1 MVDNV
6 MSINYYNFMNNKDLI
21 NKVGKKIKL
30 LREDKKISQEV
41 LGQLSKLE
49 RNSIGMIERGETNP
63 TLCSLNQIATA
74 LGVDINELFD
84 FTF

>member
-6 MSINYYNFMNNKDLI
+6 MSINYHNFMNNKDLI

-41 LGQLSKLE
+41 
-49 RNSIGMIERGETNP
+49 
-63 TLCSLNQIATA
+63 
-74 LGVDINELFD
+74 
-84 FTF
+84 